1 MSAAVSP
8 ARAVGLVIRLRL
20 RRLLNQVTSKY
31 NRPLTGR
38 KGRPATAGKRRSPW
52 LITLFVGL
60 MMAFSSG
67 NLAFQAMLN
76 LHRAVDDGT
85 DSALPDLFS
94 AALERALTMQLS
106 LLALVSFLITL
117 GARELALADWDL
129 EWLVTLPIPTR
140 TLLWGRLLERTVVN
154 PVGWL
159 LLWPMCAL
167 LAWHAGA
174 RWSMPVC
181 ASLVALPLMLLIAVA
196 RTLVDTGLR
205 LRLSPARLR
214 NLQATAS
221 IASVVFLYIAMS
233 AGMRG
238 GSGFIFDIA
247 SRFPAWPQWMPTGL
261 AVRVLATAD
270 LTTRLVSIALLASE
284 VALLAWAGAR
294 LLGQQLSHGVVA
306 ASSRE
311 STRAHA
317 PTRPVVRSELRGIG
331 STIQRRELRLLA
343 RDRSFLVQTL
353 VLPLVIVGSQV
364 LFNGR
369 FSLTTAGTSPS
380 TLAAM
385 AFVIAAYTLMF
396 SAFQTLNSEG
406 GALWILYTVP
416 RSLAGVLLEKA
427 QLWGVLALAY
437 PVGVFALTLVFSR
450 EIGPEFI
457 GLAAVTLVGVP
468 IFAAIAVS
476 LGVFGCN
483 PLAQQNEQKIRPA
496 YTYLY
501 MLLASLYVYAIVA
514 GHWPQRL
521 VLIVLSALLALALA
535 QKARDE
541 LPFLLDP
548 AAAPPARVST
558 SDGLIAAMLFFV
570 IQGLTVAVLTVGDH
584 PLSAGT
590 VTLSYGVGGIVTFA
604 AFRYTL
610 WRAKAEGIPE
620 LRPVDGRWFKSV
632 SWGLGA
638 GLAAAVGGVA
648 YAAALHQLGLGP
660 SADEAGAS
668 PLYSSPWF
676 ALLAVVAAPLCEEF
690 IFRGLILGGL
700 ARSLPGAWAVVAS
713 AAVFAIV
720 HPPVAMIPVFGLG
733 VCTAIAYRRTGGLT
747 APMLAHALYNGTLVV
762 VSMSQM
768 R

>member
-8 ARAVGLVIRLRL
+8 ASAVGLVIRLRL

-31 NRPLTGR
+31 NRPLTSR
-38 KGRPATAGKRRSPW
+38 RGRPATAGKRRNPW

-67 NLAFQAMLN
+67 NLAYPAMLN
-76 LHRAVDDGT
+76 LHRAVDAGAG
-85 DSALPDLFS
+85 SALPDLVS

-106 LLALVSFLITL
+106 LLALVSFLMTL

-129 EWLVTLPIPTR
+129 EWLVTLPMPTR
-140 TLLWGRLLERTVVN
+140 TLIWGRLLERTVVN

-159 LLWPMCAL
+159 LLWPMSAL

-174 RWSMPVC
+174 RWSVPIC
-181 ASLVALPLMLLIAVA
+181 ASLLALPLMLLIAVA

-205 LRLSPARLR
+205 LRLTPARLR

-221 IASVVFLYIAMS
+221 IASVVLLYIAMS

-247 SRFPAWPQWMPTGL
+247 VHFPAWPTWTPTGL
-261 AVRVLATAD
+261 AVRALAAPDLATRVA
-270 LTTRLVSIALLASE
+270 SLACLFGE
-284 VALLAWAGAR
+284 VAIIAWAGAR
-294 LLGQQLSHGVVA
+294 LLGQQLSQGVVA

-311 STRAHA
+311 SARTPA
-317 PTRPVVRSELRGIG
+317 PVHEARSGWRSVG
-331 STIQRRELRLLA
+331 SPIQRRELRLLA
-343 RDRSFLVQTL
+343 RDRTFLVQTL

-416 RSLAGVLLEKA
+416 RSLAGILLEKA
-427 QLWGVLALAY
+427 QLWSVLALAY
-437 PVGVFALTLVFSR
+437 PVGVFALTLVFSHD
-450 EIGPEFI
+450 IGAEFI

-483 PLAQQNEQKIRPA
+483 PLAQQNEQKLRPA

-570 IQGLTVAVLTVGDH
+570 LQGLTVAILTVGDH

-590 VTLSYGVGGIVTFA
+590 VTLSYGVAGIVTFA
-604 AFRYTL
+604 AFRFTL
-610 WRAKAEGIPE
+610 WRAKAEGIPG
-620 LRPVDGRWFKSV
+620 LRPVGGRWPKSLA
-632 SWGLGA
+632 WGIGA
-638 GLAAAVGGVA
+638 GLVAAIGGVA
-648 YAAALHQLGLGP
+648 YAATLQHSGLGP
-660 SADEAGAS
+660 AAEEIRAS
-668 PLYSSPWF
+668 PLYSSYWF
-676 ALLAVVAAPLCEEF
+676 VLLAIVAAPLCEEF

-733 VCTAIAYRRTGGLT
+733 ICTAAAYRRTGGLL
-747 APMLAHALYNGTLVV
+747 APMLAHALYNGTLVAI
-762 VSMSQM
+762 SMTLG